1 MTSRHARQNGHV
13 IIARADSPR
22 GEVVLSE
29 REDGVLE
36 LRVNGVF
43 VMDTAETTSEVA
55 LATGALALAGE
66 PRRVLVGGLGMG
78 FTAHALL
85 ADPRVQRIDVVE
97 LEPALVRWMRDGTI
111 PHGPALLAEE
121 RIRVVEADLAVAV
134 REARGTSYDLVLL
147 DVDNGPGNLVH
158 EDNADLYEPAFLHR
172 LRTLLAAGG
181 VLAIWSSHAA
191 PRLEDDLRE
200 VFGTA
205 SSQAVPVT
213 LQGRD
218 EAYWL
223 ISARVG
229 QASAS

>member
-1 MTSRHARQNGHV
+1 MSE
-13 IIARADSPR
+13 R
-22 GEVVLSE
+22 GEVVLLE

-43 VMDTAETTSEVA
+43 VMDTVETTSETA
-55 LATGALALAGE
+55 LATHALALVDD
-66 PRRVLVGGLGMG
+66 PRNVLVGGLGMG

-85 ADPRVQRIDVVE
+85 GDQRVERVDVVE
-97 LEPALVRWMRDGTI
+97 LEGALVQWMRDGTI

-134 REARGTSYDLVLL
+134 QEVEAPTYDLVLL

-158 EDNADLYEPAFLHR
+158 EGNARIYGEAFLR
-172 LRTLLAAGG
+172 ELRRILQPGG
-181 VLAIWSSHAA
+181 ALAIWSSHDA
-191 PRLEDDLRE
+191 PALEQDLRA
-200 VFGTA
+200 VFGEAT
-205 SSQAVPVT
+205 STAVPVT

-223 ISARVG
+223 LSARVEG
-229 QASAS
+229 AQP